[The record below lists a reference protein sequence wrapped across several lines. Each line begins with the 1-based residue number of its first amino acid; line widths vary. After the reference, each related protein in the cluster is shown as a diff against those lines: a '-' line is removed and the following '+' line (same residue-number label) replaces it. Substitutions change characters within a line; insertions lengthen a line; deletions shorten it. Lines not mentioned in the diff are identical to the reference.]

1 MREESMSLCKSAV
14 ILAGGKSSR
23 MKFDKQFLIIDEKRL
38 IYDLAKKLKNHFDE
52 IIIVT
57 NKPELYNDC
66 DYKIVSDEIK
76 ECGPLSGI
84 HVGLKS
90 VNSEYAYFLACD
102 MPNIDD
108 NYIRYLKS
116 IANEEDD
123 VYISRLDNFAEPFH
137 GIYKKSLFKDIEKFL
152 LKSDKKSIIRFLES
166 TNKRIVY
173 INKDDFKKNKFNK
186 NIFINL
192 NNQEDLHNFMKEVE
206 LNGRY

>member
-1 MREESMSLCKSAV
+1 MSLCKSAV

-23 MKFDKQFLIIDEKRL
+23 MKFDKQFLIIYEKRL

-84 HVGLKS
+84 HIGLKS
-90 VNSEYAYFLACD
+90 ANSEYVYFLACD

-108 NYIRYLKS
+108 NYVKFLKD
-116 IANEEDD
+116 NVREEHDA
-123 VYISRLDNFAEPFH
+123 YISKLDRFVEPFH
-137 GIYKKSLFKDIEKFL
+137 GIYKKSLFNDIEKFL
-152 LKSDKKSIIRFLES
+152 LESEKKSIIKFLES
-166 TNKRIVY
+166 KDKNIFY
-173 INKDDFKKNKFNK
+173 LNKDDFNKNNFNK

-192 NNQEDLHNFMKEVE
+192 NNQQDLHNFMKEVE